1 MKPSDNDPWNVTNI
15 QVRKCKSRGGVI
27 KATMIWLPQNAV
39 FPGLERTGGILW
51 LRLDLLCF
59 PKGLESPKGLGK
71 QNRGIPERVTGKG
84 FVASAA
90 SALPTVPAPLAF
102 ALRGHWEPKDS
113 SLQRRHKKSQQEAAG
128 CTYALQAGAWH
139 QVHHLLSSQSLSAS
153 LSRGGW
159 DILLFSSCLSR
170 PFQSLLSPPS

>member
-27 KATMIWLPQNAV
+27 EATMIWLPQNAV

-90 SALPTVPAPLAF
+90 SALPIVPAPLAF
-102 ALRGHWEPKDS
+102 ALRGQWEPKDS
-113 SLQRRHKKSQQEAAG
+113 RVCKGGTRNLNRRHLAARMLSKLG
-128 CTYALQAGAWH
+128 PGIKFTTYIALRA
-139 QVHHLLSSQSLSAS
+139 SAP
-153 LSRGGW
+153 LCPMEGGT
-159 DILLFSSCLSR
+159 SSCSH
-170 PFQSLLSPPS
+170 PVSPDHSNHF